1 MLTSGWNHWHHPCSV
16 HVNREPLL
24 KSVFNHHNPKQSKY
38 FEHLTKDSYS
48 QLTAKSASGTFGT
61 AAVWPVAVE
70 PRREQGTS
78 LRNQRME
85 ELCVRILRKQWT
97 ATLTNAQVRSSI
109 LLLIFISMGSQL
121 TAKSA
126 SEEPGTNAC
135 RVCLLFIIISFRR
148 MLWSQ
153 RKHGLLDPWTESYGC
168 SAQLPS
174 PSLLQKVLIA
184 LVSVCENIHCK
195 AWLKLGSPFS

>member
-1 MLTSGWNHWHHPCSV
+1 MLTSGWNHWHHPCSF

-109 LLLIFISMGSQL
+109 LLLIFISSWALSWLPSQPVEGL
-121 TAKSA
+121 ELRCDLRQRNDDQRKGCR
-126 SEEPGTNAC
+126 PGTTAWRGYLSGSEGN
-135 RVCLLFIIISFRR
+135 R
-148 MLWSQ
+148 
-153 RKHGLLDPWTESYGC
+153 D
-168 SAQLPS
+168 LP
-174 PSLLQKVLIA
+174 
-184 LVSVCENIHCK
+184 N
-195 AWLKLGSPFS
+195 